1 MSSPSSDGDG
11 DDEVVVARGGLPADV
26 RSASEIPAL
35 WSDGSCGTST
45 QRVCYRALLACGCV
59 EASSSSSPAI
69 CRRRWRM
76 EVSAVVVLGQKDLLG
91 PLCNSVIF

>member
-1 MSSPSSDGDG
+1 MSSPSSSDGDG
-11 DDEVVVARGGLPADV
+11 DDEVVVARGGLPADG

-59 EASSSSSPAI
+59 EACSSSPAVF
-69 CRRRWRM
+69 RRRWRM